1 MWTYACA
8 RRKEKR
14 ISVWAWTA
22 MMKERDGSKWMDFE
36 VGGRDEVALLRL
48 LDRLPDAERY
58 ESDANPP

>member
-1 MWTYACA
+1 MWTYAGA

-36 VGGRDEVALLRL
+36 VALLRL
-48 LDRLPDAERY
+48 LDRLPDAECY
-58 ESDANPP
+58 ESNANPP